1 MSDSEPTATETPG
14 ADDAGKMSFFDH
26 LTELRTR
33 IIWSLIPSA
42 VGLAIAFY
50 FTDRIMVFLQRP
62 LANLKTPPI
71 FLTPTEYFWTYM
83 KVAMITGVFIAM
95 PIILWNVWAFVAPG
109 LHKHERRYAAPFV
122 IAGSLL
128 FLGGGA
134 FALLLVIPFAV
145 HRRLHRLHHQVHA
158 GLRGGVRAAGGDHA
172 PVHARARDA
181 PVPVQE
187 SQVRGADQLHH
198 RGRPHPDPRHRQPD
212 SDGGT
217 PLHPL
222 RARHHLRAN
231 IREEEAGEAGA
242 HLREPHRVSPLEFT
256 SLDLPGPVRRGIQD
270 AGFVATTAI
279 QEAALPLALRG
290 KDVAG
295 QSQTGTG
302 KTAAFLIAAFTRCLT
317 HPAPA
322 GSGVTSPRVLII
334 APTRE
339 LVVQIEADARLLGAH
354 TGLQILSVYG
364 GIDYN
369 KQRDALRDGC
379 DILVGT
385 PGRLIDYL
393 KQHIWSPGKVEVLVI
408 DEADRMFDMGFI
420 ADLRFI
426 LRRLPKPE
434 KRQSFLFSATLSFRV
449 LELTWEFMNNPA
461 QISITPQQKTVEKAE
476 QVLYHVGREEKF
488 NLLLGLL
495 RREGGSRILIFSNTR
510 EEARRLEDRLS
521 RNGWEARALTGDVD
535 QKKRLKILNDFKDGQ
550 LPILVATDVASRGLH
565 IEGVSH
571 VVNWDMPQ
579 DAEDY
584 VHRIGRTA
592 RAGAAGK
599 AISLVDEAGALALEP
614 IEKFIAQKIQVDWAE
629 DDLYLSEI
637 KPTSEER
644 RRYAEE
650 KRQRMAARGGGRGGG
665 PGRPGGGGGGG
676 RRDGRGPS
684 RGPRR

>member
-1 MSDSEPTATETPG
+1 M
-14 ADDAGKMSFFDH
+14 
-26 LTELRTR
+26 
-33 IIWSLIPSA
+33 
-42 VGLAIAFY
+42 
-50 FTDRIMVFLQRP
+50 
-62 LANLKTPPI
+62 
-71 FLTPTEYFWTYM
+71 
-83 KVAMITGVFIAM
+83 
-95 PIILWNVWAFVAPG
+95 
-109 LHKHERRYAAPFV
+109 
-122 IAGSLL
+122 
-128 FLGGGA
+128 
-134 FALLLVIPFAV
+134 
-145 HRRLHRLHHQVHA
+145 
-158 GLRGGVRAAGGDHA
+158 
-172 PVHARARDA
+172 
-181 PVPVQE
+181 
-187 SQVRGADQLHH
+187 
-198 RGRPHPDPRHRQPD
+198 
-212 SDGGT
+212 
-217 PLHPL
+217 
-222 RARHHLRAN
+222 
-231 IREEEAGEAGA
+231 
-242 HLREPHRVSPLEFT
+242 SPLEFT

-322 GSGVTSPRVLII
+322 RSGVTSPRVLII

-510 EEARRLEDRLS
+510 EEARRLEDRLT
-521 RNGWEARALTGDVD
+521 RNGYETRALTGDVD

-665 PGRPGGGGGGG
+665 PGRPGGGG

>member
-1 MSDSEPTATETPG
+1 
-14 ADDAGKMSFFDH
+14 
-26 LTELRTR
+26 
-33 IIWSLIPSA
+33 
-42 VGLAIAFY
+42 
-50 FTDRIMVFLQRP
+50 
-62 LANLKTPPI
+62 
-71 FLTPTEYFWTYM
+71 
-83 KVAMITGVFIAM
+83 
-95 PIILWNVWAFVAPG
+95 
-109 LHKHERRYAAPFV
+109 
-122 IAGSLL
+122 
-128 FLGGGA
+128 
-134 FALLLVIPFAV
+134 
-145 HRRLHRLHHQVHA
+145 
-158 GLRGGVRAAGGDHA
+158 
-172 PVHARARDA
+172 
-181 PVPVQE
+181 
-187 SQVRGADQLHH
+187 
-198 RGRPHPDPRHRQPD
+198 
-212 SDGGT
+212 
-217 PLHPL
+217 
-222 RARHHLRAN
+222 
-231 IREEEAGEAGA
+231 
-242 HLREPHRVSPLEFT
+242 VSPLEFT

-322 GSGVTSPRVLII
+322 RSGVTSPRVLII

-571 VVNWDMPQ
+571 VVNWDLPQ

-629 DDLYLSEI
+629 DDLYLPEI

-650 KRQRMAARGGGRGGG
+650 KRQRMAARGGGRGS
-665 PGRPGGGGGGG
+665 PGRPGGGGGG
-676 RRDGRGPS
+676 RRDSRGPG

>member
-1 MSDSEPTATETPG
+1 M
-14 ADDAGKMSFFDH
+14 
-26 LTELRTR
+26 
-33 IIWSLIPSA
+33 
-42 VGLAIAFY
+42 
-50 FTDRIMVFLQRP
+50 
-62 LANLKTPPI
+62 
-71 FLTPTEYFWTYM
+71 
-83 KVAMITGVFIAM
+83 
-95 PIILWNVWAFVAPG
+95 
-109 LHKHERRYAAPFV
+109 
-122 IAGSLL
+122 
-128 FLGGGA
+128 
-134 FALLLVIPFAV
+134 
-145 HRRLHRLHHQVHA
+145 
-158 GLRGGVRAAGGDHA
+158 
-172 PVHARARDA
+172 
-181 PVPVQE
+181 
-187 SQVRGADQLHH
+187 
-198 RGRPHPDPRHRQPD
+198 
-212 SDGGT
+212 
-217 PLHPL
+217 
-222 RARHHLRAN
+222 
-231 IREEEAGEAGA
+231 
-242 HLREPHRVSPLEFT
+242 SPLEFT
-256 SLDLPGPVRRGIQD
+256 SLELPGPVRRGIQD

-322 GSGVTSPRVLII
+322 RSGVTSPRVLII

-629 DDLYLSEI
+629 DDLYLPEI

>member
-1 MSDSEPTATETPG
+1 M
-14 ADDAGKMSFFDH
+14 
-26 LTELRTR
+26 
-33 IIWSLIPSA
+33 
-42 VGLAIAFY
+42 
-50 FTDRIMVFLQRP
+50 
-62 LANLKTPPI
+62 
-71 FLTPTEYFWTYM
+71 
-83 KVAMITGVFIAM
+83 
-95 PIILWNVWAFVAPG
+95 
-109 LHKHERRYAAPFV
+109 
-122 IAGSLL
+122 
-128 FLGGGA
+128 
-134 FALLLVIPFAV
+134 
-145 HRRLHRLHHQVHA
+145 
-158 GLRGGVRAAGGDHA
+158 
-172 PVHARARDA
+172 
-181 PVPVQE
+181 
-187 SQVRGADQLHH
+187 
-198 RGRPHPDPRHRQPD
+198 
-212 SDGGT
+212 
-217 PLHPL
+217 
-222 RARHHLRAN
+222 
-231 IREEEAGEAGA
+231 
-242 HLREPHRVSPLEFT
+242 SPLEFS

-270 AGFVATTAI
+270 AGFVAATAI

-322 GSGVTSPRVLII
+322 RSGVTSPRVLII

-571 VVNWDMPQ
+571 VVNWDLPQ

-629 DDLYLSEI
+629 DDLYLPEI
-637 KPTSEER
+637 KPSSEER

-650 KRQRMAARGGGRGGG
+650 KRQRMAARGGGRGG
-665 PGRPGGGGGGG
+665 PGRPGGGGGG
-676 RRDGRGPS
+676 RRDGRGPG